1 MFDDNHMDQFDLLAK
16 SLLKDAEETPPAHVW
31 DGISKGLDKTAG
43 KKAAILWLRPAS
55 IAAVA
60 AAAVITVVILL
71 NSPTKTSTNLAS
83 TQTADQDLI
92 AVVQTP
98 QPVLIEA
105 SHENPLNNLPT
116 EFIAKAE
123 IPQTLTEIMQLY
135 PAQTVTASDIQTDG
149 SQEQKVENPKPSQVI
164 INPDRT
170 QSEAPKVET
179 TEPLQTE
186 YIWEDETEIKER
198 KKVRTAIVI
207 SGIAGTNSPQNK
219 SGIGPFKSQGI
230 LRAPTQTTLKQSSS
244 EVHFGIPVSA
254 GIGAKI
260 HITDRWAVGLG
271 VNYTMLSSSFE
282 GTYTKVEDGIVSP
295 SITADVH
302 NKQHYVGI
310 PINAYFNILSRDFI
324 NFYTYAG
331 GTVEKCVMNK
341 YQIFNNPVI
350 THTEKNKG
358 VQLSANI
365 GLGVEFLVGR
375 HMGIYID
382 PSLRYYFEGRQAP
395 SIRTA
400 QPLMLGFEV
409 GLRFNL

>member
-1 MFDDNHMDQFDLLAK
+1 MDQFDLLAK
-16 SLLKDAEETPPAHVW
+16 SILKDAEETPPAHVW
-31 DGISKGLDKTAG
+31 EGVSKGLDKAAG
-43 KKAAILWLRPAS
+43 KKAAILWLRRAS
-55 IAAVA
+55 VATVA
-60 AAAVITVVILL
+60 AAAAIASIILL
-71 NSPTKTSTNLAS
+71 NSPTNTSTNGLPS
-83 TQTADQDLI
+83 QTADQDLI

-98 QPVLIEA
+98 QPILIEA
-105 SHENPLNNLPT
+105 PQESPLQNIPT
-116 EFIAKAE
+116 DLIAKAE
-123 IPQTLTEIMQLY
+123 IPQTLTEIIQAH
-135 PAQTVTASDIQTDG
+135 PAQGTTIPAIQTDNRQEPIAETPEPSQTVTNSERPQNDV
-149 SQEQKVENPKPSQVI
+149 SKEKV
-164 INPDRT
+164 
-170 QSEAPKVET
+170 
-179 TEPLQTE
+179 TESLQTE
-186 YIWEDETEIKER
+186 DIWEDETEIKDR
-198 KKVRTAIVI
+198 KKVRTAIVV

-219 SGIGPFKSQGI
+219 SSIGPFKSQGI
-230 LRAPTQTTLKQSSS
+230 LKAPTQTTLKQSSS

-260 HITDRWAVGLG
+260 HITDRWAVSLG
-271 VNYTMLSSSFE
+271 INYTMLSSNFE

-295 SITADVH
+295 SITADVR
-302 NKQHYVGI
+302 NKQHYIGI
-310 PINAYFNILSRDFI
+310 PINAYFNIISRDFI

-341 YQIFNNPVI
+341 YQIFSNPAI
-350 THTEKNKG
+350 THTERTKG

-375 HMGIYID
+375 HLGIYID